1 VTAPA
6 YGYAHRGRVLR
17 AGDAEGHYVVSIP
30 ALAPGCAS
38 GPFPSTVRDLQ
49 TGDAVLLT
57 QIGLSMGDLVITG
70 RLPERAPD
78 ITLPIDISDV
88 SGLQTALDN
97 RATDAELAAVN
108 STLTAS
114 ILTEH
119 NTNATQDGRLTSLE
133 GRATSIEGVNTTQNT
148 RLTTAESNIT
158 TNTANI
164 ATNTTNITTEHNTN
178 VTQDGRLTALESWS
192 REHQNQEF
200 DSFGDIFTP
209 FPRIWGSN
217 VRTITNNLGY
227 YWLTRSHIAATCTR
241 VRVIVKT
248 AGTVGNCTGL
258 LLKASTLTGT
268 YSQIGSATNNLQTT
282 GVRDFTFTG
291 VNIVAGDYLMAFL
304 VGGGYTVA
312 PQITALQNAVQV
324 AASLSPVWGTK
335 SGLAAP
341 PSTISPLDGTWTTDS
356 APWWIAIA

>member
-1 VTAPA
+1 MTAPA

-49 TGDAVLLT
+49 AGDSVLLM
-57 QIGLSMGDLVITG
+57 QIGLSKGDLV
-70 RLPERAPD
+70 
-78 ITLPIDISDV
+78 
-88 SGLQTALDN
+88 
-97 RATDAELAAVN
+97 
-108 STLTAS
+108 
-114 ILTEH
+114 
-119 NTNATQDGRLTSLE
+119 
-133 GRATSIEGVNTTQNT
+133 
-148 RLTTAESNIT
+148 TTAESNIT

-164 ATNTTNITTEHNTN
+164 VTNTANITTEHNTN
-178 VTQDGRLTALESWS
+178 VTQDGRLTSLESWS

-200 DSFGDIFTP
+200 DTFGDIFTA

-227 YWLTRSHIAATCTR
+227 YWITRSHIAATCTR

-312 PQITALQNAVQV
+312 PQITALQNAVQL
-324 AASLSPVWGTK
+324 AASLTPVWGTK